1 MPETFLFAVHRVK
14 KETNLGN
21 SAVSV
26 NADGRKTVCDTVGQV
41 AQRKD
46 SLQRM

>member
-1 MPETFLFAVHRVK
+1 MPKTFLFEVHRVEK
-14 KETNLGN
+14 TPNLGN

-26 NADGRKTVCDTVGQV
+26 NADGRKTACDMVGQV
-41 AQRKD
+41 AQRKG